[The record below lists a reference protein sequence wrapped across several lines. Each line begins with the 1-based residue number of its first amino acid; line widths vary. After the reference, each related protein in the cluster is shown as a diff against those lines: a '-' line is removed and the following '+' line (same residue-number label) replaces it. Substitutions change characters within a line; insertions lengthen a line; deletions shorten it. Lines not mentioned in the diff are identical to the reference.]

1 MQANDGVLLIPRSTQ
16 CPVLSRRYHAACL
29 YLTLKASVHAVDD
42 YGSICL
48 HHASANGHAACVRAL
63 VAAGADVNHEDE
75 FGNTPFS
82 VALFHD
88 HRRVLKEL
96 LRAGARVHFLGH
108 KASGTDSWKLVDAV
122 RKVPGGWANYAARRA
137 SDVERATTPPTL
149 PDEIRRLI
157 VAFVEPPGGY

>member
-1 MQANDGVLLIPRSTQ
+1 MMIST
-16 CPVLSRRYHAACL
+16 
-29 YLTLKASVHAVDD
+29 
-42 YGSICL
+42 
-48 HHASANGHAACVRAL
+48 RARPL
-63 VAAGADVNHEDE
+63 PSPPTQPPARPKKE
-75 FGNTPFS
+75 GNTPFS

-149 PDEIRRLI
+149 PGEIRRLI

>member
-1 MQANDGVLLIPRSTQ
+1 M
-16 CPVLSRRYHAACL
+16 
-29 YLTLKASVHAVDD
+29 HAVDD

-63 VAAGADVNHEDE
+63 IAAGADVNHEDE

-96 LRAGARVHFLGH
+96 LRAGARMHFLGH
-108 KASGTDSWKLVDAV
+108 KASDTDSWKLVDAV